1 MNEAQAPSGRRALEN
16 KVAVVA
22 GATRGAGRGI
32 ATLLGEAGATVYCTG
47 RSTSENRTQPSS
59 DAWERA
65 FGLSS
70 RPETI
75 DETAK
80 LVNEKGGKGVAVKV
94 DHTRPDEV
102 QALFDRVARE
112 HGRLDVLVNDVWG
125 GDELSEWGKPFWE
138 LSLSK
143 GLALLDRAVSSH
155 LVTARL
161 AAPLMVTQRSG
172 LIIEITDGDSLA
184 YRGSLFYDLAKVS
197 VIRLAFVMAEELR
210 PHGITALALTPGF
223 LRSEAM
229 LDYFG
234 VTEAN
239 WRDGGKKD
247 PHFLGSETP
256 SYVGRAVAALAA
268 DPEIAK
274 KSGKVL
280 STWGLQPEYG
290 FVDADG
296 RTPSWGAHF
305 AAHGAEAEQAQRASH
320 ARFLEGFVKTRA

>member
-1 MNEAQAPSGRRALEN
+1 MNTAKAPSGARPLEN
-16 KVAVVA
+16 QVAVVA

-32 ATLLGEAGATVYCTG
+32 ATMLGEAGATVYCTG
-47 RSTSENRTQPSS
+47 RSTRENRTAAST

-75 DETAK
+75 DETAE
-80 LVNEKGGKGVAVKV
+80 LVNAKGGKGIAVKV
-94 DHTRPDEV
+94 DHTRPEEV
-102 QALFDRVARE
+102 KALFDRVSE
-112 HGRLDVLVNDVWG
+112 ESGRLDLLVNDVWG
-125 GDELSEWGKPFWE
+125 GDEFSEWGKPFWE

-143 GLALLDRAVSSH
+143 GLAMIERAVTSH

-161 AAPLMVTQRSG
+161 AAPLMFAQRSG

-197 VIRLAFVMAEELR
+197 VIRVAFAMAEELG

-229 LDYFG
+229 LDHFG

-239 WRDGGKKD
+239 WRAGGEKE
-247 PHFLGSETP
+247 PHFLASETP

-268 DPEIAK
+268 DPEKAK
-274 KSGKVL
+274 KNGQVL
-280 STWGLQPEYG
+280 STWGLQPKYG

-296 RTPSWGAHF
+296 RIPNWGEHF
-305 AAHGAEAEQAQRASH
+305 ASRGAEAQHASH
-320 ARFLEGFVKTRA
+320 VRFIEAFSAPRLRA